1 MYVNDLNPYD
11 EVHNILEVLQ
21 RNSSGRNVK
30 FISEDEATIQIEQKN
45 VNDAITVVEELELRG
60 YKRVGVLMPLM
71 GGGWTI
77 GIIKERSR
85 GTRAKGGLEP
95 GD

>member
-11 EVHNILEVLQ
+11 EVHNILEVLE

-30 FISEDEATIQIEQKN
+30 FISDERATIQIEQIDID
-45 VNDAITVVEELELRG
+45 DAITVVEELERRG
-60 YKRVGVLMPLM
+60 YKRVGVLTPLM

-77 GIIKERSR
+77 GITKERSR
-85 GTRAKGGLEP
+85 GTRTKGGLEP